1 MAPRRYDALVLD
13 IDGTL
18 LDDTERVP
26 ERTFAA
32 LERARAAGMH
42 LMLATGRSN
51 GGVRPVLRELSLD
64 TPAIVFNGAAVY
76 CPREDRLLEAYTLDE
91 AVVVRV
97 LAHAG
102 RTGLLPI
109 VARADGQFARPGAT
123 PEERRVLESFRR
135 LAAMSL
141 DAIPTDL
148 AIRMTLLSE
157 THTDSLSLHAEVER
171 IVDSPAY
178 MTHFPLAAIASMRD
192 SPVQVVDVQPVCQG
206 KAEALRVLSQ
216 RFGIAPERVVCVG
229 DADND
234 VHMLRGAGLGV
245 AMGNATPGARAAARR
260 VIGDN
265 NSGAL
270 ADLIAEL
277 FLA

>member
-1 MAPRRYDALVLD
+1 MASRSYDALVLD

-18 LDDTERVP
+18 LDDRERVP
-26 ERTFAA
+26 ERTYAA

-51 GGVRPVLRELSLD
+51 GGVRPVLRELALD
-64 TPAIVFNGAAVY
+64 TPAIVFNGAALY
-76 CPREDRLLEAYTLDE
+76 CPREDRLLEAYTLNE

-148 AIRMTLLSE
+148 AVRMTLLSE
-157 THTDSLSLHAEVER
+157 THGDSLSLYAEIER

-192 SPVQVVDVQPVCQG
+192 SPVQVVDVQPVCEG

-216 RFGIAPERVVCVG
+216 RFGIPPERVVCVG

-234 VHMLRGAGLGV
+234 VHMLRAAGLGV

-270 ADLIAEL
+270 ADLIEEL

>member
-1 MAPRRYDALVLD
+1 MASRSYDALVLD

-18 LDDTERVP
+18 LDDRERVP

-51 GGVRPVLRELSLD
+51 GGVRPVLRELALD
-64 TPAIVFNGAAVY
+64 TPAIVFNGAALY
-76 CPREDRLLEAYTLDE
+76 CPREDRLLEAYTLNE

-148 AIRMTLLSE
+148 AVRMTLLSE
-157 THTDSLSLHAEVER
+157 THGDSLSLYAEIER

-192 SPVQVVDVQPVCQG
+192 SPVQVVDVQPVCEG

-216 RFGIAPERVVCVG
+216 RFGIPPERVVCVG

-234 VHMLRGAGLGV
+234 VHMLRAAGLGV

-270 ADLIAEL
+270 ADLIEEL